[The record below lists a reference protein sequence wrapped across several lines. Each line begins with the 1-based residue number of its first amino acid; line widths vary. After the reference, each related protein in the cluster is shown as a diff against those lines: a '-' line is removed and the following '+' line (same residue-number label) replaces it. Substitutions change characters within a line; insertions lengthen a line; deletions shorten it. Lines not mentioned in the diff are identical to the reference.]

1 MADHALLLMQA
12 IQRALD
18 AELPLAGGWLA
29 TRIETP
35 SWPVGYI
42 DLTLSEPMRGPCFYA
57 ERHRGIVSVWSRKKV
72 NNVVNPAEA
81 FHLSEQAHRLLGAA
95 VLSSPGF
102 VVQQF
107 QCGAMT
113 PQNPDG
119 LTWGRSFIFTAI
131 THEVKNG

>member
-57 ERHRGIVSVWSRKKV
+57 ERHRGIVSVWSRKTV
-72 NNVVNPAEA
+72 SNVPNPAEA
-81 FHLSEQAHRLLGAA
+81 FGYPSRLTGFSGL
-95 VLSSPGF
+95 LSSRCPAVSCSNSNAG
-102 VVQQF
+102 
-107 QCGAMT
+107 
-113 PQNPDG
+113 P
-119 LTWGRSFIFTAI
+119 
-131 THEVKNG
+131 